1 MIIIYIYIMNNNE
14 LKIIFKAYNNGLEM
28 LNSRGY
34 KTDELINPSIEI
46 FNKRLE
52 NDILD
57 KITGENQDCY
67 LLIMKQHKITK
78 KDFLSKLDNI
88 IENDK
93 TDDFLLIVL
102 TFDKHLNSFIKLIKN
117 KYSKDIQ
124 IFLISELQMN
134 VLKHELQPLFIL
146 LNDDE
151 KVELLDKYDIK
162 PEQLP
167 LMKINDPVAKYFN
180 AKIGDVFKIIR
191 KNMVGR
197 NRTSGQGIYYR
208 IVSE

>member
-151 KVELLDKYDIK
+151 KVE
-162 PEQLP
+162 
-167 LMKINDPVAKYFN
+167 
-180 AKIGDVFKIIR
+180 
-191 KNMVGR
+191 
-197 NRTSGQGIYYR
+197 
-208 IVSE
+208 